1 MYPLAVQLLWS
12 ALIWA
17 TAHAGT
23 VRLQA
28 EDGQTLYADHSGSGE
43 RGVLLVH
50 AQDRSAKD
58 WTSLAEELTKAGHQV
73 LAIDLRGHG
82 RSEMASDQPMESA
95 EPLALDVRAAVDW
108 MRSNGV
114 QHLTLVGAELGAN
127 VALQAAASDA
137 DIRRLVLLSP
147 GLNIKGV
154 RVVEPIGRFSG
165 RPLMLVAS
173 RGDPVSS
180 KAATL
185 LESRSTGATTLVLT
199 EGGARGARMLNTD
212 PSLEGTMLAWLNER
226 PRDLK
231 PDNRLG
237 PASSSTP
244 SAVTTSGTLLE
255 DRN

>member
-1 MYPLAVQLLWS
+1 MKRRTTRPN
-12 ALIWA
+12 
-17 TAHAGT
+17 
-23 VRLQA
+23 
-28 EDGQTLYADHSGSGE
+28 
-43 RGVLLVH
+43 
-50 AQDRSAKD
+50 
-58 WTSLAEELTKAGHQV
+58 
-73 LAIDLRGHG
+73 
-82 RSEMASDQPMESA
+82 
-95 EPLALDVRAAVDW
+95 VRAAVDW
-108 MRSNGV
+108 MKQWRSTSQRSAPSGP
-114 QHLTLVGAELGAN
+114 TWPK
-127 VALQAAASDA
+127 AAASDA

-147 GLNIKGV
+147 GLHIKGV

-226 PRDLK
+226 PGDLK

>member
-1 MYPLAVQLLWS
+1 
-12 ALIWA
+12 
-17 TAHAGT
+17 
-23 VRLQA
+23 
-28 EDGQTLYADHSGSGE
+28 
-43 RGVLLVH
+43 
-50 AQDRSAKD
+50 
-58 WTSLAEELTKAGHQV
+58 
-73 LAIDLRGHG
+73 
-82 RSEMASDQPMESA
+82 MESA

-185 LESRSTGATTLVLT
+185 LESRSTGAQRRAT
-199 EGGARGARMLNTD
+199 ESARGARMLNTD

-226 PRDLK
+226 PAIQTTIAWD
-231 PDNRLG
+231 P
-237 PASSSTP
+237 PSSTP